1 MRLNLLF
8 IFTMCVVG
16 TLSGWSQNKELK
28 KAVSY
33 FDRGEYFL
41 SLDFYKQAQDKAAV
55 LDVNDRK
62 RIARCYYYLNDIE
75 NAFSSF
81 TEVENQLTGN
91 DVFLYASTIHKFGF
105 YEGAI
110 DWYEKSKGQGANPMQ
125 VNELINSCRWALKNQ
140 DLVNYRVNPS
150 SLATFGQSFGIQY
163 YKDGVVYSSAKE
175 GTSKIDK
182 QGKAILNLFY
192 SDVVNGEIEEGSR
205 LFSKN
210 LQFPSHVGAI
220 SFTSDYKYMYYTKAV
235 RKKNG
240 SSGIKIFMV
249 EYDGRDWVNETEISL
264 NSDDYDCAHPTIS
277 PDDKTIFFVSNKSGG
292 HGGKDL
298 YYAERKGPN
307 TFGTVKNLGNDVNT
321 FGDEMFPFA
330 SKDNKLYFSSDGH
343 LGFGGLDIFSAE
355 LVNGK
360 WSNVTNLMKP
370 FNSNRDDFGYV
381 IDPKD
386 PVRGFLSSNNFGN
399 ATSDV
404 IFYVRKSD
412 DGDKS
417 VASKVPIAG
426 LENIISDQE
435 TPTPV
440 IPEPEPEPEPEPVPV
455 PVPITTVVT
464 SKLPSALTM
473 AVTSTFNGT
482 PITGAELVLVDPA
495 SGAVVARGLTGSN
508 GRCNITIPDQ
518 YKVDMQEFELTASK
532 GDEFISKK
540 MIINI
545 LEIEDLNQGGIMLTP
560 IFNDQVLD
568 DISGMNFRYDGN
580 VISGEAAQMLDKLA
594 AYLLANPS
602 IVIKLNGHTEARG
615 NRIGNLSRSQA
626 IAEKAKDY
634 LVSKGIDGNRLIPR
648 GYGERYLLNKCRRG
662 IYCEPS
668 QHAINRRVEVVVWK
682 ILK

>member
-1 MRLNLLF
+1 MRLKILF
-8 IFTMCVVG
+8 IFTMCVIG
-16 TLSGWSQNKELK
+16 SLSVWSQKKELN

-55 LDVNDRK
+55 LDVADKK
-62 RIARCYYYLNDIE
+62 RIARCYYYLNDID
-75 NAFSSF
+75 NAFNAF
-81 TEVENQLTGN
+81 TELENSLTGN
-91 DVFLYASTIHKFGF
+91 DVFLYASSIHKFGF

-110 DWYEKSKGQGANPMQ
+110 DWYEKSKSQGSNPMQ
-125 VNELINSCRWALKNQ
+125 VNELINSCRWALENQ
-140 DLVNYRVNPS
+140 TLVGYRVNPS

-175 GTSKIDK
+175 GASKLDR

-192 SDVVNGEIEEGSR
+192 SDINNGELEEGSR

-240 SSGIKIFMV
+240 ASGIKIFMV
-249 EYDGRDWVNETEISL
+249 EFNGNDWVNETEISL

-277 PDDKTIFFVSNKSGG
+277 PDDKFIFFVSNKSGG

-307 TFGTVKNLGNDVNT
+307 TFGMVKNLGNDVNT

-330 SKDNKLYFSSDGH
+330 GKDNKLYFSSDGH

-360 WSNVTNLMKP
+360 WGNVTNLMKP

-386 PVRGFLSSNNFGN
+386 VTRGFLSSNNFGN
-399 ATSDV
+399 NTSDV

-412 DGDKS
+412 DAGKS
-417 VASKVPIAG
+417 IENTMPIAG
-426 LENIISDQE
+426 LENIVVQQDE
-435 TPTPV
+435 TPV
-440 IPEPEPEPEPEPVPV
+440 VSPEPTVVEPVVAVPLPV
-455 PVPITTVVT
+455 VNAA
-464 SKLPSALTM
+464 LPSALTM

-482 PITGAELVLVDPA
+482 AVSGAEIILYDPA
-495 SGAVVARGLTGSN
+495 TSAVVARGFTGAN
-508 GRCNITIPDQ
+508 GRSNITIPDK
-518 YKVDMQEFELTASK
+518 YRVDMQEFELVVSK
-532 GDEFISKK
+532 GNEFISKK
-540 MIINI
+540 MIVNI

-568 DISGMNFRYDGN
+568 DISGMSFSYDGDDL
-580 VISGEAAQMLDKLA
+580 SADATRMLDKLA
-594 AYLLANPS
+594 AYLLSNSS
-602 IVIKLNGHTEARG
+602 IVVKLNGHTEARG
-615 NRIGNLSRSQA
+615 NRIGNLAKSQGM
-626 IAEKAKDY
+626 AEKAKAY
-634 LVSKGIDGNRLIPR
+634 LVSKGVDGSRLIPR

-662 IYCEPS
+662 IYCDPAD
-668 QHAINRRVEVVVWK
+668 HAKNRRVEVAVWN